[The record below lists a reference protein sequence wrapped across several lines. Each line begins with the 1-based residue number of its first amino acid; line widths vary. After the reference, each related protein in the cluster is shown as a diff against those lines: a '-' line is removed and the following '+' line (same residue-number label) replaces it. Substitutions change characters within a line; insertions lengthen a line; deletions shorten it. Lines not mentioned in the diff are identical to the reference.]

1 MIGSGQTGGKIR
13 KVPYVRRV
21 VWTQVLTLD
30 CRSPD

>member
-13 KVPYVRRV
+13 KVTYVRRI

-30 CRSPD
+30 YKSPN